1 MSETITIGMVQDQ
14 IQGLQRTQAE
24 ECWIRKDIFFH
35 ILGKDAKKY
44 IATTISLNET
54 PRKPKNLVQAMRQR
68 KNPPVSRRDLVC
80 IDRAPALEAILKAVA
95 KKASSPG
102 KSQGGVK

>member
-14 IQGLQRTQAE
+14 IRGLQRTQAE

-35 ILGKDAKKY
+35 ILGEEAKDY
-44 IATTISLNET
+44 IANTISLSET
-54 PRKPKNLVQAMRQR
+54 PMKPKNLVQAMKQR

-95 KKASSPG
+95 KKSSSPRKKG
-102 KSQGGVK
+102 AKA